1 MPPTLSVSMAE
12 TTSDPDD
19 IIGSYLANI
28 RGTVPLTIEQIDAI
42 LRLFAAARAEVRSLL
57 DLSCDG
63 GTILAAALD
72 EHPQLNAVLVEDS
85 ARRLEATRQRLG
97 DAADRVT
104 CRSARY
110 GSPAW
115 SAVLAELGPYDIV
128 IAGAEAWPLSDERK
142 RQIYEEVYRALMPGG
157 LFLNVEHVASAT
169 RWTQSPMD
177 DQMIDVIFGEFIR
190 AGKKKSRT
198 QIARQYYERVKSQ
211 TAHHA
216 PLEVQCDWLRDIGF
230 ESVECFLKVA
240 ELAVFGGQKNEAGQG
255 VFTF

>member
-1 MPPTLSVSMAE
+1 MGE

-42 LRLFAAARAEVRSLL
+42 LRLIAAAHDPVRSFL
-57 DLSCDG
+57 DVSCDG
-63 GTILAAALD
+63 GTIIAAVLD
-72 EHPQLNAVLVEDS
+72 EHPHLNAVLIEDS
-85 ARRLEATRQRLG
+85 TRRLESTRQRLG
-97 DAADRVT
+97 EASDRVT
-104 CRSARY
+104 FRSARY
-110 GSPAW
+110 GSAGW
-115 SAVLAELGPYDIV
+115 SAVADELGPYDII
-128 IAGAEAWPLSDERK
+128 IAGAEAWPLADERK
-142 RQIYEEVYRALMPGG
+142 REIYVETYSRLTPGG

-198 QIARQYYERVKSQ
+198 QIARQYYDRVKSQ
-211 TAHHA
+211 AAHHA
-216 PLEVQCDWLRDIGF
+216 PLEVQCDWLREIGF

-240 ELAVFGGQKNEAGQG
+240 ELAVFGGQKSETAQG
-255 VFTF
+255 AISF